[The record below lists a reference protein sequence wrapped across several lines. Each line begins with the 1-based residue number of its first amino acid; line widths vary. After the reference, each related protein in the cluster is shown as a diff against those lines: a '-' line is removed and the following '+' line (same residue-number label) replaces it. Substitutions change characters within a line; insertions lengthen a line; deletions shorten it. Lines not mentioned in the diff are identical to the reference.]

1 MINHSFKRVGLL
13 LFFAFWFCTV
23 QRLAAQEIDYKLV
36 PNLQPMKDNSPTRDF
51 TLPDPAGKKVSLKD
65 FRGKL
70 VLLNFWASWCG
81 PCREEMPAME
91 RLYQEFQ
98 NQGFVVLGVNV
109 RDKTEDALAFIKEL
123 KVTYPIVFDPTG
135 RWLLA
140 YGAWGLPN
148 TYLIGPK
155 GEGLARMPGHAE
167 WYSPGARALIQ
178 ALLN

>member
-1 MINHSFKRVGLL
+1 LV
-13 LFFAFWFCTV
+13 CTV

-51 TLPDPAGKKVSLKD
+51 TLPDPAWQKVSLKD

-70 VLLNFWASWCG
+70 VLLNFWASWCV
-81 PCREEMPAME
+81 PYLEEMPAME

-98 NQGFVVLGVNV
+98 NKDFVILGVNV
-109 RDKTEDALAFIKEL
+109 RDKREDALVFIREL
-123 KVTYPIVFDPTG
+123 KVTYPVAFDPTG
-135 RWLLA
+135 RWILA

-155 GEGLARMPGHAE
+155 GEGFARMSGLLT
-167 WYSPGARALIQ
+167 GIARGRER
-178 ALLN
+178 